1 MLQREPPEVMG
12 KTMASQYT
20 VGTHKHDML
29 IIIGAGG
36 HGRVAADI
44 AALSGWSRVCFLD
57 DDPDVTSCAGY
68 DVIGDHSYAAAH
80 PDAADYFVA
89 VGSSHTREELTGHL
103 EDAGIEPVTLIHPS
117 AVIGSQV
124 VIGAGSILMP
134 NCVVNTGSVIGR
146 SVIIN
151 TAATVDHDNRIGDFS
166 HISVGAH
173 LAGAVTVGCHTWI
186 GVGASVINNLTI
198 CGECMIGAG
207 GVVVR
212 DILTPGTYVGVPA
225 RPVAIQN

>member
-1 MLQREPPEVMG
+1 MVEAKLRVEMLENRVGSKNPFYG
-12 KTMASQYT
+12 STM
-20 VGTHKHDML
+20 VKKVVEDILLHDKDT
-29 IIIGAGG
+29 
-36 HGRVAADI
+36 RNDI
-44 AALSGWSRVCFLD
+44 APYGIYATIAINSKVVLGEGDKPLETKKVFDIKVSKHYLD
-57 DDPDVTSCAGY
+57 HEGE
-68 DVIGDHSYAAAH
+68 GRR
-80 PDAADYFVA
+80 
-89 VGSSHTREELTGHL
+89 G
-103 EDAGIEPVTLIHPS
+103 
-117 AVIGSQV
+117 
-124 VIGAGSILMP
+124 
-134 NCVVNTGSVIGR
+134 TGSVIGR